1 MYVEIICNV
10 FHLIIVNYLAN
21 PIEYMRNNI
30 TFATKLNSIMAND
43 ITRQIEKAKPGSL
56 FFVSDFTGNLDNKAV
71 SRIMVA
77 LEARGIIERLGNG
90 IYCKPVKTQFGN
102 LYPSVDDIVNHI
114 ARRDHVQVLPSGTTA
129 ENMLGFSTQVPVTH
143 FYITSGSSRQ
153 LIVNGQA
160 IFFKRAVPRNFAFKN
175 KLMAVLAQALKS
187 IGAKRIGKPELA
199 VVRNL
204 LSKNPDV
211 QHLDHDLQLLPAW
224 MRKIV
229 SPALIP
235 TQP

>member
-1 MYVEIICNV
+1 
-10 FHLIIVNYLAN
+10 
-21 PIEYMRNNI
+21 MRNNI

-43 ITRQIEKAKPGSL
+43 ITRQVEKAKPGSL

-90 IYCKPVKTQFGN
+90 IYCKPVKTQFGS
-102 LYPSVDDIVNHI
+102 LYPTVDDIVNHI
-114 ARRDHVQVLPSGTTA
+114 ARRDHVQVLPSGATA
-129 ENMLGFSTQVPVTH
+129 ENLLGFSTQVPVTH
-143 FYITSGSSRQ
+143 HYITSGSSRQ
-153 LIVNGQA
+153 LILNGQA

-199 VVRNL
+199 VLRNL

-211 QHLDHDLQLLPAW
+211 QPWDHDVQLLPMW

-235 TQP
+235 TQS

>member
-1 MYVEIICNV
+1 
-10 FHLIIVNYLAN
+10 
-21 PIEYMRNNI
+21 MRNNI

-43 ITRQIEKAKPGSL
+43 ITRQVEKAKPGSL

-102 LYPSVDDIVNHI
+102 LYPTVDDIVNHI
-114 ARRDHVQVLPSGTTA
+114 ARRDHVQVLPSGATA
-129 ENMLGFSTQVPVTH
+129 ENMLGFSTKVPVTH
-143 FYITSGSSRQ
+143 HYITSGSSRQ

-187 IGAKRIGKPELA
+187 ISAKRIGKPELA